1 MKAALN
7 GWLVVHWSAAL
18 VRVGDGTGVASE
30 AAWDGDAAAEGATDA
45 GATDAG
51 AAADAGA
58 ADAGATDAGAT
69 DAGAG
74 VEDELHAAKRA
85 ATTPS
90 TADNRIVR
98 LVPFTELLLDCQRS
112 CPARCVTVWPIKP
125 APVV

>member
-51 AAADAGA
+51 AAA
-58 ADAGATDAGAT
+58 DAGAT

>member
-51 AAADAGA
+51 AA

>member
-1 MKAALN
+1 MKAALK

-18 VRVGDGTGVASE
+18 VRTGDGTGVASD
-30 AAWDGDAAAEGATDA
+30 AAWEGDAAAEGATDA

-51 AAADAGA
+51 AAAEAGA
-58 ADAGATDAGAT
+58 AADAGAT

-74 VEDELHAAKRA
+74 VEAELHAASRA